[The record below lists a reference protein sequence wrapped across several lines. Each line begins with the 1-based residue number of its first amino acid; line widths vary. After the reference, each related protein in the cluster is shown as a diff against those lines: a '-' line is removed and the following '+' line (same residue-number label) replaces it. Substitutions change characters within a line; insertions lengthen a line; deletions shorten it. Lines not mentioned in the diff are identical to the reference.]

1 MKKILLFAVAV
12 FVMTLMTA
20 CGGTSSTPSDGAKEC
35 VELMKAGDFKA
46 LVEKMHFDESMSA
59 EQQQGMKDLIV
70 SMGNEKIS
78 KEIEKKGGIKSYEV
92 IEETIAEDGKTA
104 VVKMKITYGDDS
116 TKDEKYDMA
125 LVDDT
130 WKPVVKK

>member
-1 MKKILLFAVAV
+1 MKKVLLFAVAV

-20 CGGTSSTPSDGAKEC
+20 CGGTGSTPSDSAKEC
-35 VELMKAGDFKA
+35 VELMKTGDFKA
-46 LVEKMHFDESMSA
+46 LVEKTHFDESMSA

>member
-20 CGGTSSTPSDGAKEC
+20 CGGTSSTPSDSAKEC

>member
-20 CGGTSSTPSDGAKEC
+20 CGGTGSTPSDSAKEC

-59 EQQQGMKDLIV
+59 EQQQGMKDL
-70 SMGNEKIS
+70 IS

>member
-1 MKKILLFAVAV
+1 MKKVLLFAVAV
-12 FVMTLMTA
+12 LVMTLITA
-20 CGGTSSTPSDGAKEC
+20 CGGGSSTPSDGAKEC

-46 LVEKMHFDESMSA
+46 LAEKMHFDESMTE

-116 TKDEKYDMA
+116 TKDEQYDMA
-125 LVDDT
+125 SVDGT
-130 WKPVVKK
+130 WKPVMKK